1 MPQVICN
8 LQNMSGSVSGVAFTR
23 APDSDG
29 PWQSEPV
36 SEAMADL
43 LASIPG
49 YERLPEPDPIPA
61 EPEPTPVVASP
72 APHVKKG
79 SRNG

>member
-8 LQNMSGSVSGVAFTR
+8 LQNMSGSVSGITFTR
-23 APDSDG
+23 EPDSDG

-36 SEAMADL
+36 SEEVADL

-49 YERLPEPDPIPA
+49 YERLPEPDLIPA
-61 EPEPTPVVASP
+61 EPEPTPAVT

-79 SRNG
+79 KP